1 MGIIYYELVEI
12 FYFIKYKHNR
22 LKFIS
27 FLTKKHIK
35 KPAGNGKPPA
45 KIFINRFNI

>member
-1 MGIIYYELVEI
+1 MGISYYELVEI

-27 FLTKKHIK
+27 FLTKKHK